1 VLAAPPS
8 YFFSLFPQAVH
19 FLQGSVDTM
28 EASRHKALRKQRPGY
43 NVRKAVCR
51 VPNGA
56 VPSAVTG
63 GVPEW
68 LKGTDCKSVS
78 LAYVGSNPTSSTTAG
93 TDRLAHRSKPDSVLE
108 RLCAIYVLLYPS
120 RVRED
125 ARSSEI
131 CGYSSVVEQQPS
143 KLNMRVRFPLPAP
156 DFADGRCAVSSEL
169 QTWCRP

>member
-1 VLAAPPS
+1 MLVAPPS

-28 EASRHKALRKQRPGY
+28 EASRHKALRKQPPGY
-43 NVRKAVCR
+43 LRKVVCR

-93 TDRLAHRSKPDSVLE
+93 TDRLAHSSKPDSVLE
-108 RLCAIYVLLYPS
+108 LLCAIYVLLYS
-120 RVRED
+120 TASKRTHGS
-125 ARSSEI
+125 ARYAGI
-131 CGYSSVVEQQPS
+131 AQ
-143 KLNMRVRFPLPAP
+143 
-156 DFADGRCAVSSEL
+156 
-169 QTWCRP
+169 W

>member
-1 VLAAPPS
+1 
-8 YFFSLFPQAVH
+8 
-19 FLQGSVDTM
+19 M
-28 EASRHKALRKQRPGY
+28 EASRHKALRKQPPGY
-43 NVRKAVCR
+43 LRKAVCR

-93 TDRLAHRSKPDSVLE
+93 TDRLAHSSKPDSVLE
-108 RLCAIYVLLYPS
+108 WLCAIYVLLYSAAS
-120 RVRED
+120 RRS
-125 ARSSEI
+125 ARISEI

-156 DFADGRCAVSSEL
+156 DLLTDGALSRLSYKHGAGP
-169 QTWCRP
+169 RPVVMTKNDSYG